1 MDKKI
6 FFMVEKNRL
15 MSLRQYE
22 AKLHRL
28 SPVRRLLN
36 QFNYDANMGYAKSKI
51 WRALEK
57 GLPVCFIEYHKIKP
71 NEVKDVIA
79 RLNYIGYKVYSI
91 NIPYGTSLTAS
102 FWVRL
107 DNNEKGIDY
116 VFD

>member
-1 MDKKI
+1 MEYFRD
-6 FFMVEKNRL
+6 EKGHL
-15 MSLRQYE
+15 VTQKQYE
-22 AKLHRL
+22 RALNRL

-36 QFNYDANMGYAKSKI
+36 KFNYDANMGYAASKI

-57 GLPVCFIEYHKIKP
+57 GLPVCFVEYHKIKP
-71 NEVKDVIA
+71 DEVKDVIA

-107 DNNEKGIDY
+107 DNDEKGIDY
-116 VFD
+116 VSC